1 MKQSDNETIGNSR
14 FETLYPKETRFSEIE
29 KMLSFIKA
37 GNSCQIIGI
46 PGAGR
51 SNILALLSFN
61 RAARQHHLGVKGAKE
76 FHFVYCNFSEVRKK
90 PLTDVLKFIFISLI
104 DSLRERVMKAEE
116 EKISAIF
123 KESLGFSDE
132 QVLFQGL
139 KKAIDY
145 LAIEK
150 EHTIILL
157 FDRFEEYVPSVTPEF
172 FQGIR
177 SLRNRAKYRFSAV
190 FSLNRPLE
198 EMIEPEIYMDM
209 YEFLAGNTIF
219 LSLSDEPS
227 LNFRISYIG
236 KANGKK
242 IDKGLLDKVVF
253 LTAGHGKL
261 TRISLDY
268 LLSNDIKEDLEK
280 NLLEAE
286 KVKAVLL
293 EIWKSLTPEEQEL
306 LRKKQTSLLLEK
318 LGLTKDGK
326 ITIPLFEMFAKEQ
339 TETKRDE
346 IKYDEQTKEIRKG
359 SIVLSEGL
367 TSSEFKLLRFLIE
380 NPGKIIERDEII
392 NAVWGELSSTAGVTE
407 QALDQLVFRVRKKIE
422 ENPNQPQHIQTIKGR
437 GFKFTA

>member
-1 MKQSDNETIGNSR
+1 MER

-29 KMLSFIKA
+29 SMLSFIKA

-209 YEFLAGNTIF
+209 YEFLTGNTIF

-306 LRKKQTSLLLEK
+306 LRKKQTSPLLEK

-326 ITIPLFEMFAKEQ
+326 ITIPLFESFVKTRGSAILES
-339 TETKRDE
+339 TENAE
-346 IKYDEQTKEIRKG
+346 IVYDTQGKEIRKG
-359 SIVLSEGL
+359 NLIISDSL

-380 NPGKIIERDEII
+380 NPGKIIERDQII
-392 NAVWGELSSTAGVTE
+392 NAVWKDLSSTAGVSE

-422 ENPNQPQHIQTIKGR
+422 ENPNSPTHIQTVKGR
-437 GFKFTA
+437 GFKFTP